1 MFNKMRKYTLTANV
15 INEVKQPYYYVGLN
29 TETTKSI
36 KIFSSKRL
44 ENVVASLPKNSPI
57 EVVINEDEFY
67 LIKTSFGLI
76 GWVKIPECIISD
88 TPIKGLYYAGD

>member
-1 MFNKMRKYTLTANV
+1 MKANLQTSAKTDELKGDARANCKLVQKM
-15 INEVKQPYYYVGLN
+15 
-29 TETTKSI
+29 
-36 KIFSSKRL
+36 
-44 ENVVASLPKNSPI
+44 SLPII
-57 EVVINEDEFY
+57 ELINEDEFY